1 LDWLPVTLYGQ
12 EIEAMA
18 VEGIIVDMVVDVMA
32 ERGREDMVTE
42 TIMVIQVFISMHRFT
57 LILGNLL
64 IIRRL

>member
-1 LDWLPVTLYGQ
+1 LYGQ

-18 VEGIIVDMVVDVMA
+18 VEGIIMDMVADVMA

-64 IIRRL
+64 IIRRP